1 MTPPSI
7 LSHRV
12 QVDKARIS
20 ASDQVRCFP
29 RFSTTMA
36 AVGWQTAF
44 GTEFD
49 EEWPDDPH
57 VDASNDRG

>member
-1 MTPPSI
+1 
-7 LSHRV
+7 
-12 QVDKARIS
+12 
-20 ASDQVRCFP
+20 
-29 RFSTTMA
+29 MA
-36 AVGWQTAF
+36 AVGWQAAF